1 MLLLWKIPRPVGQN
15 LQAFAACRNLSPSYH
30 KGRGWKL
37 ECVFYCLEEEVIIN
51 ELLLDVFRHP
61 REGVVDSLMVPR
73 QSLKVVFALLLSLL
87 I

>member
-1 MLLLWKIPRPVGQN
+1 MCFLLP
-15 LQAFAACRNLSPSYH
+15 
-30 KGRGWKL
+30 
-37 ECVFYCLEEEVIIN
+37 CLEEEVIIN

-61 REGVVDSLMVPR
+61 GEGVVDSLMVPR